1 MFINNKHLLEPSSAS
16 DKVVI
21 NLTTNSFNVIDPDYL
36 IVHYTATDNATSPI
50 GWFKNNTTNTDKI
63 AAHIVLDI
71 DGTITQMVAFNKR
84 ANHAGYSTWD
94 GVDGMNQHAIGI
106 ELVNPGFVEQLPD
119 GSFRRQTGT
128 TTAKKPIYKT
138 YPASIAAKLIQ
149 AQHKNKFLAGA
160 SAAYWFAYPQAQLT
174 ALYTLSKLLIQH
186 YQLVQA
192 LGHDDVSPV
201 RKPDPGPA
209 FNWAHFKQ
217 NVLGSTNTI
226 GNIYLVATTDFAAF
240 RTAPSTN
247 SVIIKKLTNGYEV
260 GIIETV
266 GTWCKVYLAQQ
277 KAEMIEN
284 GRCVKKIGWIH
295 SSLLI
300 PKP

>member
-1 MFINNKHLLEPSSAS
+1 MFINSKHLLEPSSVA

-50 GWFKNNTTNTDKI
+50 SWFKNNTTNTDKI

-119 GSFRRQTGT
+119 GSFRREVGRN
-128 TTAKKPIYKT
+128 AANKPIYKT
-138 YPASIAAKLIQ
+138 YPASIAPKLVQ

-160 SAAYWFAYPQAQLT
+160 PAAFWFAYPQAQLT
-174 ALYTLSKLLIQH
+174 ALYALSKLLIQH

-209 FNWAHFKQ
+209 FNWTHFKQ
-217 NVLGSTNTI
+217 HVLGSTNTI

>member
-1 MFINNKHLLEPSSAS
+1 MFINSKHLLEPSSAA

-36 IVHYTATDNATSPI
+36 MVHYTATDNAASPI
-50 GWFKNNTTNTDKI
+50 SWFKNNTTNTDKI

-106 ELVNPGFVEQLPD
+106 ELVNPGFVEQLLD
-119 GSFRRQTGT
+119 GSFRREVGRN
-128 TTAKKPIYKT
+128 AANKPIYKT
-138 YPASIAAKLIQ
+138 YPASLVPKLVQ

-160 SAAYWFAYPQAQLT
+160 SAAFWFAYPQAQLT
-174 ALYTLSKLLIQH
+174 ALYALSKLLIQH

-209 FNWAHFKQ
+209 FNWASFKQ
-217 NVLGSTNTI
+217 HVLGSTNTI

-247 SVIIKKLTNGYEV
+247 SVIIKKLTNGYEI

-277 KAEMIEN
+277 KTEMIEN